1 MGLDMYLHAKKYE
14 SNYNFQ
20 VERNG
25 ENETFRT
32 ILTAVGGYVTPDSPA
47 LEVSLNIGYWRKVN
61 AIHNWFVK
69 ELANGVDECQPIY
82 VPRDKLVELRLIC
95 KQVLKDKS
103 LAGTLLPTGA
113 GFFFGSTEFDEWYFR
128 GLEDTIEQIEKA
140 LVMLDEKWS
149 FEYQAS
155 W

>member
-20 VERNG
+20 IEQNG
-25 ENETFRT
+25 ENEIFNTV
-32 ILTAVGGYVTPDSPA
+32 LTAIGGYVTPNSPSI
-47 LEVSLNIGYWRKVN
+47 EVSTTIGYWRKVN

-82 VPRDKLVELRLIC
+82 VPREKLVELRLIC

-103 LAGTLLPTGA
+103 LANELLPTGA
-113 GFFFGSTEFDEWYFR
+113 GFFFGGTEYDEWYFR
-128 GLEDTIEQIEKA
+128 GLKDTVAQIEKA
-140 LVMLDEKWS
+140 LHLDEEWS
-149 FEYQAS
+149 FEYRAS

>member
-20 VERNG
+20 IERNG

-32 ILTAVGGYVTPDSPA
+32 ILTAVGGYVSPDSPA
-47 LEVSLNIGYWRKVN
+47 LEVSTTIGYWRKVN
-61 AIHNWFVK
+61 AIHNWFVR
-69 ELANGVDECQPIY
+69 ELAGGVDECQPIY
-82 VPRDKLVELRLIC
+82 VPREKLVELRLIC

-103 LAGTLLPTGA
+103 LAKDLLPTGA

-128 GLEDTIEQIEKA
+128 GLEDTVEQIEKA
-140 LVMLDEKWS
+140 LVNLGEEWS